1 MTTAYTI
8 GAFRTLSTF
17 AGTLP
22 SDHEF
27 NLASHLKGFEEK
39 CLIINKFVL
48 EKINLALQVYEEE
61 DWHDKDIIY
70 ERLLEYQTIFQELT
84 EEPTRDYA
92 TVFQDQTEKDD
103 PDETDDDSVTA

>member
-17 AGTLP
+17 VGTLP
-22 SDHEF
+22 SDHDS
-27 NLASHLKGFEEK
+27 NLAGLLKEFEGK

-48 EKINLALQVYEEE
+48 ETINLALQVHEEE
-61 DWHDKDIIY
+61 RHDKDTVY
-70 ERLLEYQTIFQELT
+70 EKLLDYQMIFQELT
-84 EEPTRDYA
+84 EEPSPDYP